1 MLFTQNKK
9 INIKFD
15 RGLYERTYAFGG
27 QGIPYS
33 VIILDIN
40 SNTLKIKPPINGGFF
55 YWYLHKINYLQTF
68 VYIYKFKV
76 LTI

>member
-9 INIKFD
+9 INIGFD
-15 RGLYERTYAFGG
+15 RGLYERAYAFGG

-40 SNTLKIKPPINGGFF
+40 SNTLKIKPPVKWGFF